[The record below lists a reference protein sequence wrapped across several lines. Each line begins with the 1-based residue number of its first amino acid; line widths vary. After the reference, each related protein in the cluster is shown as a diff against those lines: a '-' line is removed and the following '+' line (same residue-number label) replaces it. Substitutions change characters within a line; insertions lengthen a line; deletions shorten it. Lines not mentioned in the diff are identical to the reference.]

1 MNSRSTNNF
10 LNYSNKP
17 NRFKCE
23 DSKQQT
29 VFANK
34 LVEPT
39 TNPFLTNKNARVQS
53 SIKNKGKLDYE
64 IKDTDFPELYTNSK
78 QIKEQSLPTNY
89 SFKTAVSIP
98 DAVYTANNCENDNII
113 VEPGWV
119 QIHSVNN
126 QPIFKYGSNVNIKQ
140 QVAANIN
147 DTEYDMNNAITTMST
162 NWKQYR
168 TTYDEINGEGMY
180 DDIHYLS
187 PSYEDTSESETEL
200 DKDNDSECSE

>member
-1 MNSRSTNNF
+1 M
-10 LNYSNKP
+10 
-17 NRFKCE
+17 
-23 DSKQQT
+23 
-29 VFANK
+29 
-34 LVEPT
+34 
-39 TNPFLTNKNARVQS
+39 
-53 SIKNKGKLDYE
+53 
-64 IKDTDFPELYTNSK
+64 YTNSK

-98 DAVYTANNCENDNII
+98 DAVYTANNCENDII

-126 QPIFKYGSNVNIKQ
+126 QPIFNYGSTVNIKQ
-140 QVAANIN
+140 LIVANIN